1 MGGAV
6 PDEKYINI
14 IILHLIRG
22 GCSRGGGGGAL
33 LRLNRTAVTY
43 RPDRKDGENKEK
55 KEGE

>member
-1 MGGAV
+1 MGDV

-22 GCSRGGGGGAL
+22 GCSRGGGGAL